1 MTEDRR
7 RCIVCGKTDPGEDT
21 ICPTCKAHIR
31 GEALEHQKQIKK
43 DAERELHKEGSDPLK
58 KK

>member
-1 MTEDRR
+1 M
-7 RCIVCGKTDPGEDT
+7 VCGKTDPGEDT